1 MNQLPSMVTL
11 TSAAADRAKSLI
23 DRSDGE
29 VLGLKVGV
37 KTGGCSGLMYEIDYA
52 RDKSPLDQVVEDKGV
67 KVFIDPTAMMYLIG
81 SEMDYQE
88 DKFQGGFVFNNPNAA
103 AQCGC
108 GESFTI
114 ERDDLIEMKRD
125 ETKTN

>member
-1 MNQLPSMVTL
+1 MNMLSAMITM
-11 TSAAADRAKSLI
+11 TDAAAKRAKSLI

-52 RDKSPLDQVVEDKGV
+52 RSKSPLDQVVEEKGV

-114 ERDDLIEMKRD
+114 DRDELIEMKQNED
-125 ETKTN
+125 A

>member
-1 MNQLPSMVTL
+1 MNQLPSMLTL
-11 TSAAADRAKSLI
+11 TAAAAERAKTLI
-23 DRSDGE
+23 DRSGGE

-81 SEMDYQE
+81 SEMDYHE
-88 DKFQGGFVFNNPNAA
+88 DK
-103 AQCGC
+103 
-108 GESFTI
+108 
-114 ERDDLIEMKRD
+114 L
-125 ETKTN
+125 

>member
-1 MNQLPSMVTL
+1 MNQLPSTITL
-11 TSAAADRAKSLI
+11 TAAAADRAKGLI
-23 DRSDGE
+23 DRSEGD

-52 RDKSPLDQVVEDKGV
+52 KTLSPLDQVIEEKGV
-67 KVFIDPTAMMYLIG
+67 KIFIDPTAMMYLIG
-81 SEMDYQE
+81 SEMDYQS

-103 AQCGC
+103 GQCGC

-114 ERDDLIEMKRD
+114 QRDELIEMKRND
-125 ETKTN
+125 S

>member
-1 MNQLPSMVTL
+1 MNQLPSMLSL
-11 TSAAADRAKSLI
+11 TEAAANRAKSLI
-23 DRSDGE
+23 DRSEGE

-52 RDKSPLDQVVEDKGV
+52 KSQSPLDQVVEDRGV
-67 KVFIDPTAMMYLIG
+67 KIFIDPTAMMYLVG
-81 SEMDYQE
+81 SEMDYLA

-114 ERDDLIEMKRD
+114 DRDELIESKQND
-125 ETKTN
+125 AG